1 MSGMNFA
8 LCHTPSI
15 SASGNCAKGC
25 VIMLQSPPKSRG
37 PFNGTPVKDGST
49 PEMTDVTHSTPPRRT
64 RKSGTR
70 CTAGARPPRSP
81 WSFPD
86 RFDERP
92 VVALILV
99 GIFDCE
105 LANSVIKGRIR
116 AHMSCNTCGVSL
128 PCVRPR
134 QMQLLQITP
143 VLTDTWPHLGLI
155 GTVRAGEL
163 DQMLDQQEAYA

>member
-1 MSGMNFA
+1 MELDARQA
-8 LCHTPSI
+8 LGLRDH
-15 SASGNCAKGC
+15 
-25 VIMLQSPPKSRG
+25 L
-37 PFNGTPVKDGST
+37 D
-49 PEMTDVTHSTPPRRT
+49 
-64 RKSGTR
+64 
-70 CTAGARPPRSP
+70 